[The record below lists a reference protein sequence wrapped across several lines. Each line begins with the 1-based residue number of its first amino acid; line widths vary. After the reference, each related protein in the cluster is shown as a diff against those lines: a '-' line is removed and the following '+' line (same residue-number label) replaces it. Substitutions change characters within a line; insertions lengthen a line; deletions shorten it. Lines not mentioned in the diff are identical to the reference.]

1 MTQDELRAA
10 VLAALID
17 YDTLKKTRRIK
28 AVKKALH
35 GTVMATVIGSTSINA
50 ADSERNQPA
59 QNTSAPN
66 SALLQAKTE
75 KVRSSDEKL
84 HRQTIAGVA
93 HFGLNHFALAA
104 AHKDR
109 LMDLVR
115 QLPEGAELTVIGS
128 TDASGSHAHNIKL
141 GKHRARSVAQFLS
154 AQGVK
159 IHAIGSQ
166 ISNAKHG
173 GWMARSVDIVVSYSA
188 AQAVAINLPQ
198 LAKPHAIRSHENL
211 HHFETQV
218 TVNHQ
223 NKRATPIKSDLYQA
237 HRIQQIIPIKKLDNS
252 PVEPSVPNHWWDEKT
267 KVNEASLEKVS
278 WAGPLQTN
286 QNIDVQTIYK

>member
-50 ADSERNQPA
+50 ADSERNQPI
-59 QNTSAPN
+59 QNTSTPN
-66 SALLQAKTE
+66 AALVQVKSENLRA
-75 KVRSSDEKL
+75 SDEKV
-84 HRQTIAGVA
+84 HRQTIVGVA
-93 HFGLNHFALAA
+93 HFGLNHFTLAA

-128 TDASGSHAHNIKL
+128 TDASGGHAHNMKL

-159 IHAIGSQ
+159 IHAIDSQ
-166 ISNAKHG
+166 ISNAKHS

-198 LAKPHAIRSHENL
+198 LAKPNFVRSHKNL
-211 HHFETQV
+211 HHLESQV
-218 TVNHQ
+218 TANHQ
-223 NKRATPIKSDLYQA
+223 NGIVNPIKSNLYQA
-237 HRIQQIIPIKKLDNS
+237 HRIQQIIPIKKLES
-252 PVEPSVPNHWWDEKT
+252 TPVEPSVPNQWWDEKS
-267 KVNEASLEKVS
+267 KVNDAHLEKVS
-278 WAGPLQTN
+278 WAETN
-286 QNIDVQTIYK
+286 QSH